1 MLSKL
6 IQLGENS
13 EFSQELKQT
22 QAKANA
28 FIEPALG
35 AYFSNL
41 GMNPLQE
48 GGT

>member
-6 IQLGENS
+6 LQMGEND
-13 EFSQELKQT
+13 ELNQEWKQK
-22 QAKANA
+22 QDRANV

-41 GMNPLQE
+41 GVNPFQE
-48 GGT
+48 EVI